1 MSSSDLAIF
10 RICALMNPP
19 LDIIGF
25 MNAKILLYF
34 LLCFFLIGCKQ
45 NHTQEKSPYPQY
57 TLSSTDGKEIFIT
70 KVKNRLQ
77 IVNQD
82 KPILFL
88 FIQPSCTQCFRGI
101 EHLNRLYEDY
111 KDKISFITILLDSQA
126 ENFLSEAET
135 LRENYNLS
143 FEFYYCKGEDFSQN
157 FERQT
162 STNFIALYDKNL
174 HLVAEYEGL
183 VPEEMIELN
192 LNQILKQTEEN
203 NV

>member
-1 MSSSDLAIF
+1 
-10 RICALMNPP
+10 
-19 LDIIGF
+19 

-45 NHTQEKSPYPQY
+45 NHAPSKALYPQF
-57 TLSSTDGKEIFIT
+57 TLSSLDGKEILIT

-77 IVNQD
+77 IANQH

-111 KDKISFITILLDSQA
+111 KDKITFLAILSDSKE
-126 ENFLSEAET
+126 ENFKSEAET
-135 LRENYNLS
+135 LKQNYALG
-143 FEFYYCKGEDFSQN
+143 FEFYYCKGEDFLQT

-162 STNFIALYDKNL
+162 STNFIALYDKSL

-192 LNQILKQTEEN
+192 LNQILKQMEEK
-203 NV
+203 